1 MATRSSPP
9 QRDRRESNPA
19 FSTRRLKLGTFQ
31 TNLDSGCVMS
41 DLDGRLDISWPNTV
55 ALAKLAEEMEFEA
68 LVPVAR
74 WHGFGGATNPQGP
87 GFEAYTWAA
96 GIAASTSKPG
106 VFATSHISLNHPIIA
121 AKQSTVIDHI
131 SGGRYTLNIVTG
143 WNQPEIDMFGSV
155 MMSHQD
161 RYACAEEWLAIIKRL
176 WTEDESFDHEG
187 KFYKITKGYL
197 APKPIQH
204 PYPAVMNA
212 GASERGR
219 HFATKYSDLVFT
231 VIRTGGL
238 EEVRAHVQ
246 AYHKLA
252 REEYGREVR
261 VWTVANI
268 VQGETEQE
276 ARDFYRYYVH
286 EKGDWAAA
294 QNMIDVFAAE
304 INSRNIPPE
313 RLKAYQEAFIAG
325 WGGFPLIGTR
335 EQIVDGLR
343 NLSRAGLDGV
353 LLAWPRFEQGMREF
367 RDVTYPL
374 LVQAGLREFG

>member
-1 MATRSSPP
+1 MPRSSPP
-9 QRDRRESNPA
+9 QRDRRQSNPA
-19 FSTRRLKLGTFQ
+19 LSTRRLKLGTFQ

-155 MMSHQD
+155 MMTHQD

-176 WTEDESFDHEG
+176 WTEDASFDHEG

-197 APKPIQH
+197 APKPIQA

-294 QNMIDVFAAE
+294 QNMIDVFAAD
-304 INSRNIPPE
+304 INARNIPAE
-313 RLKAYQEAFIAG
+313 RIKAYQEAFIAG
-325 WGGFPLIGTR
+325 WGGFPLIGTK

-374 LVQAGLREFG
+374 LVQAGLREFA